1 MPIAIYTPDVVTL
14 LSTLTVAGQAISL
27 ALVALLLQR
36 VLKKGATGEAFLQRH
51 GLLLM
56 LIVALVATGGSLF
69 FSEIAGWTPC
79 KLCWFQ
85 RIFLYPQVLLLAVA
99 LWRKDRNAA
108 WYVLFLSEIGLLF
121 SVAHYV
127 EQVQASLLPF
137 TGDPLK
143 PCDASGISCARSEIR
158 FTFGY
163 ITIPL
168 MALTAFLMNI
178 LTSVLLLWK
187 KR

>member
-1 MPIAIYTPDVVTL
+1 MFLSTYTPQLVTAL
-14 LSTLTVAGQAISL
+14 AVLTVAGQAISL
-27 ALVALLLQR
+27 ALLALLLQR
-36 VLKKGATGEAFLQRH
+36 VLKKGETGEAFLQRH

-56 LIVALVATGGSLF
+56 FIVALIATGGSLF
-69 FSEIAGWTPC
+69 FSEVAGWSPC

-85 RIFLYPQVLLLAVA
+85 RIFLYPQALLLAVA
-99 LWRKDRNAA
+99 LWRKDRNVA

-143 PCDASGISCARSEIR
+143 PCDASGISCARTEIT
-158 FTFGY
+158 FAFGY
-163 ITIPL
+163 ITLPL
-168 MALTAFLMNI
+168 MALTASLMNI
-178 LTSVLLLWK
+178 LTSVLVLWK